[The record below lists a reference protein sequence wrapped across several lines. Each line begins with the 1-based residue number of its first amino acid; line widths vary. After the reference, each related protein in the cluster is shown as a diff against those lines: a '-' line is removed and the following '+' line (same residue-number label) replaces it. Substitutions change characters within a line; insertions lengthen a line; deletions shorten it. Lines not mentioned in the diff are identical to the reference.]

1 MANPFLQTH
10 YRRGATDLTPEQ
22 IEEIRH
28 LKNKVPT
35 YMIVRDY
42 HVRKERVHD
51 IWNNRERLQQSK
63 KYELAE
69 ILSTGKKAKLRTPDS
84 SPVHE
89 SVGLNKPQ
97 DKQKKKASGSKSIRV
112 SDDSSEIVGGD
123 LEAKKDT
130 IDISPDSFALA
141 PSASESSPSQSLIIS
156 QDSGDVSEMYK
167 KVNIEMKKVRIK
179 GRTFT
184 SKLATGT

>member
-10 YRRGATDLTPEQ
+10 YRRSATDLTPEQ
-22 IEEIRH
+22 IEVIRH

-42 HVRKERVHD
+42 HIRKKRVHD
-51 IWNNRERLQQSK
+51 TVYGTIVNGHNRYTRQFIRANRRISGK
-63 KYELAE
+63 RKHRG
-69 ILSTGKKAKLRTPDS
+69 LSLY
-84 SPVHE
+84 
-89 SVGLNKPQ
+89 
-97 DKQKKKASGSKSIRV
+97 IRV

-130 IDISPDSFALA
+130 IDISPDPFSK
-141 PSASESSPSQSLIIS
+141 SSPSQSLIIL
-156 QDSGDVSEMYK
+156 QDSGDVSEMFK
-167 KVNIEMKKVRIK
+167 KVNIEMKKVRTK
-179 GRTFT
+179 GCTIT